1 LYILGSEVVDGLSEG
16 IDEKTLLQVN
26 GSMVVGTLFIL
37 TLSAFILG
45 TEATSR
51 GLIGIITLVII
62 VPFILSALAIL
73 RSKPKKG
80 EKVGNISTWILTIAS
95 ARRLTLLGFVV
106 FGAYLGLIVAIPNLL
121 SIGNVE
127 QQCAKSPETFNV
139 TAEPWKCSEFSPGSL
154 ADQCARD
161 PGSFKLTKP
170 DCADFIPPSS

>member
-1 LYILGSEVVDGLSEG
+1 MYILGSEVVDGPSEG

-73 RSKPKKG
+73 RSKP
-80 EKVGNISTWILTIAS
+80 
-95 ARRLTLLGFVV
+95 
-106 FGAYLGLIVAIPNLL
+106 NLL